1 MITLDNV
8 ISMQPLSVWARV
20 RKVCADYIALSKPR
34 IIVLLLVTA
43 LGGMMLAAQSI
54 PAVSTMVLVLTGGAL
69 AAGGAGALNQLMERD
84 LDGRMKR
91 TRHRPMP
98 SIRIKPWHA
107 LVFGITLNVVS
118 FGLLAIWVNLLSAV
132 LTISGTLYYV
142 FVYTWWL
149 KRSTYQNIVIGGAAG
164 AIPPL
169 AGWAAVTGGLSLPA
183 FYLFAIIFFWTPPHF
198 WALSLLIHRDY
209 AEVGVPML
217 PVVGGIRETTKS
229 IMLYSLILVSLTI
242 LFYTTRAVGTL
253 YLIGAAILGIIF
265 LFMAW
270 RLLRNY
276 NERVVRSLYLYSI
289 LYLGLLFIII
299 MLDSVLAL

>member
-1 MITLDNV
+1 
-8 ISMQPLSVWARV
+8 MQPLSAWIKAR
-20 RKVCADYIALSKPR
+20 RICADYIALSKPR
-34 IIVLLLVTA
+34 IVVLLLVTA

-54 PAVSTMVLVLTGGAL
+54 PAISIMVLVLVGGGL

-98 SIRIKPWHA
+98 SKRIKPWQA

-118 FGLLAIWVNLLSAV
+118 FGLLAIWVNLLSAA
-132 LTISGTLYYV
+132 LTITGTLYYV

-149 KRSTYQNIVIGGAAG
+149 KRSTHQNIVIGGAAG

-169 AGWAAVTGGLSLPA
+169 AGWAAITGGLGLPA

-217 PVVGGIRETTKS
+217 PVVSGIRETTRS

-242 LFYTTRAVGTL
+242 LFYTTSAVGLL
-253 YLIGAAILGIIF
+253 YLAGASILGIIF
-265 LFMAW
+265 LVMAW
-270 RLLRNY
+270 RLLKDHS
-276 NERVVRSLYLYSI
+276 ERRVRSLYLYSI
-289 LYLGLLFIII
+289 LYLGLLFVII
-299 MLDSVLAL
+299 MVDAVVGI